1 MYLFFGSLF
10 ACISTFTLAAI
21 FIIMY
26 LWYFTYDENKK
37 LPLMFQI
44 LVLGVFSTS
53 KEETYQYIKENHTPT
68 TETDWRVK
76 TLTLLGLLF
85 CLFNFFIIQY
95 TWPVALFGY
104 YLIAKHHFEESRELI
119 KQYRE
124 DDPEYEI

>member
-53 KEETYQYIKENHTPT
+53 
-68 TETDWRVK
+68 
-76 TLTLLGLLF
+76 
-85 CLFNFFIIQY
+85 
-95 TWPVALFGY
+95 
-104 YLIAKHHFEESRELI
+104 
-119 KQYRE
+119 
-124 DDPEYEI
+124 

>member
-10 ACISTFTLAAI
+10 AYISTFTLAAI

-26 LWYFTYDENKK
+26 LWYFMYDENKK

-44 LVLGVFSTS
+44 LVLGAFSTS
-53 KEETYQYIKENHTPT
+53 KEETYQYIKENPTPT
-68 TETDWRVK
+68 TETNWRVK
-76 TLTLLGLLF
+76 TLTVLGLLF

-95 TWPVALFGY
+95 TWPVALIGY
-104 YLIAKHHFEESRELI
+104 YLLAKRHFEESQELI